1 MHEPRRGSLV
11 QLDAKEIGK
20 VAMVANSFATSRYVP
35 FGAVTII
42 HSTPAGVS
50 CPGGEYRNELT
61 QAVSACCTQA
71 GPSGAWILP
80 VRPSLSTENSTKKLP
95 LAWQSGASTSGR
107 DWTNRSAGAVD
118 REVGVV
124 WQPASASR
132 EPAIRNSG

>member
-1 MHEPRRGSLV
+1 MR
-11 QLDAKEIGK
+11 K
-20 VAMVANSFATSRYVP
+20 VAVVAKSVATSRYVP

-50 CPGGEYRNELT
+50 CPGGEYRKELT
-61 QAVSACCTQA
+61 HAVSACCTQV

-107 DWTNRSAGAVD
+107 DWTNCSGGVAAG
-118 REVGVV
+118 EVGVV

-132 EPAIRNSG
+132 EPVIRSG

>member
-11 QLDAKEIGK
+11 QLDAKEKRK
-20 VAMVANSFATSRYVP
+20 VAMVAKSFATSGHVP

-61 QAVSACCTQA
+61 QAVSACCTQV

-95 LAWQSGASTSGR
+95 LAWQSGASTNGC
-107 DWTNRSAGAVD
+107 DWTNRSAGAGGV
-118 REVGVV
+118 EVGVV
-124 WQPASASR
+124 WHPASVTRAALPNSR
-132 EPAIRNSG
+132 